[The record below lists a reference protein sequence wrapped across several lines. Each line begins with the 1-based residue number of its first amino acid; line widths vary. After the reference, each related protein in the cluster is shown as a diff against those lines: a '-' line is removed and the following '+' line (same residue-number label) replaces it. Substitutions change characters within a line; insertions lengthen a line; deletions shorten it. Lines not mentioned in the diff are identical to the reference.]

1 MMPTTPRAPSPLD
14 KALQPAERVIPL
26 LRNQPKISID
36 FGETLLFQLPDALAP
51 VPRAAHETG
60 VFHHAQMFGDRLTRD
75 GKPGGEP
82 RDRHRPVGAEA
93 GDEAKTRLVAQGGKH
108 RRRTFELRRRP
119 GATRPG
125 QDVSRS
131 AS

>member
-1 MMPTTPRAPSPLD
+1 MVRTIPRAPSAFD
-14 KALQPAERVIPL
+14 KALQPTERVVPL
-26 LRNQPKISID
+26 LRDQLKILIH

-60 VFHHAQMFGDRLTRD
+60 VFHHAQVFRDRLTRD

-93 GDEAKTRLVAQGGKH
+93 AEEAKTRLVAQGGKD

-125 QDVSRS
+125 QDVS
-131 AS
+131 